1 MKKKG
6 NKKMPSPRHK
16 LIHNRIPTSLF
27 KIKFCLF
34 VVNAS
39 GKGKKYSHLIG
50 YMKFIVVLE
59 KTKMYGWGCE

>member
-16 LIHNRIPTSLF
+16 LIHNTIPTSLF
-27 KIKFCLF
+27 CFKILF

-39 GKGKKYSHLIG
+39 GKEKNLHIELAIHCC
-50 YMKFIVVLE
+50 LE
-59 KTKMYGWGCE
+59 RNKDVGMGL

>member
-16 LIHNRIPTSLF
+16 LIHNPIPTSLF
-27 KIKFCLF
+27 CLIFLF

-39 GKGKKYSHLIG
+39 GKEKKSSHQIG
-50 YMKFIVVLE
+50 YMKFIVVLKE
-59 KTKMYGWGCE
+59 TDVGMGL